1 MGAKRFCSPRRKAT
15 MAVQTERALQ
25 RSPVAARKIYRDSHA
40 PELQRT
46 TAQGVPSR
54 LAWMLKDIPI
64 FPSDAPRSALL
75 PSKLPGSGI
84 LQAKLDI
91 GAVDDPLER
100 EADGVADR
108 VMRIVDPAPSTSA
121 APPRINRKCAAC
133 EEEEEKKV
141 QMKPAGAARSVA
153 AAPPT
158 VHEVL
163 REPGRP
169 L

>member
-64 FPSDAPRSALL
+64 FPSDAPRAFFEPRFDLDLSSVRVHTDGRAAQSAQSISAHAYTSDNDIVFGTGRYAPATQEGKRLL
-75 PSKLPGSGI
+75 AHELTHVVQQRGGATSN
-84 LQAKLDI
+84 LQRQAAAA
-91 GAVDDPLER
+91 GATR
-100 EADGVADR
+100 
-108 VMRIVDPAPSTSA
+108 
-121 APPRINRKCAAC
+121 AAC
-133 EEEEEKKV
+133 V
-141 QMKPAGAARSVA
+141 
-153 AAPPT
+153 
-158 VHEVL
+158 
-163 REPGRP
+163 
-169 L
+169 